1 MVVAFSAAKANVEA
15 MEACWEVT
23 AIVEA
28 TGECREAT
36 AAMAMAAV
44 AMVRAAAA
52 TVRAAVA
59 AAVEA
64 CWAEVAKVEAK
75 EGEVGGLAR
84 VTAAGWEK
92 VSQRSGVS
100 SPM

>member
-1 MVVAFSAAKANVEA
+1 M
-15 MEACWEVT
+15 
-23 AIVEA
+23 
-28 TGECREAT
+28 
-36 AAMAMAAV
+36 
-44 AMVRAAAA
+44 
-52 TVRAAVA
+52 RAAVA

-75 EGEVGGLAR
+75 EGEEGGLAR